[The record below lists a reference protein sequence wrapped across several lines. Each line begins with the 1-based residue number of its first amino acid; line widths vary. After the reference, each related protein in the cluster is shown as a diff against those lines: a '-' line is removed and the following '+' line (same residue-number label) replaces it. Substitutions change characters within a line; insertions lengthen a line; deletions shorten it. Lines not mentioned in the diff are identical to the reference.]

1 MNSIE
6 ALTKIVDELEHR
18 IAELEG
24 NRLDKGKLK
33 AYIDTKMGVSKRTGS
48 AFTPPTEAE
57 VQEYVKEIQ
66 YSWKEKYSAAWF
78 VDKYAQGGWKL
89 GNGNPMKDWKATVR
103 LWYIE
108 PYVQSKGTSKVSYCA
123 SSGMPKDKCQCKYC
137 RKAE

>member
-18 IAELEG
+18 IAQLEADK
-24 NRLDKGKLK
+24 LDKLKLK
-33 AYIDTKMGVSKRTGS
+33 AYIDTKMGVSRRTGS

-66 YSWKEKYSAAWF
+66 YQWKEGKSAKWVIDHYS
-78 VDKYAQGGWKL
+78 QSGWRL
-89 GNGNPMKDWKATVR
+89 GNGNPMKDWKSSVR
-103 LWYIE
+103 LHYVE

-137 RKAE
+137 RKV